1 MPASRPHASKG
12 RQSRQWATTRSH
24 KGLGNT
30 STATKLPLIEGMAAK
45 ATLPRSV
52 VAQNR
57 RARHDYDVIDT
68 YEAGIVLV
76 GSEVKSFREGKVNLR
91 DSYARVQDGELWL
104 HGMHVS
110 PYLHASAFGTVDP
123 DRPRKLL
130 LHRRE
135 INELGRETQH
145 APLTLVPLSAYFKD
159 GRAKVELALARG
171 RKDYDKRRAIAE
183 REAELEAKRAMSAR
197 RR

>member
-1 MPASRPHASKG
+1 
-12 RQSRQWATTRSH
+12 
-24 KGLGNT
+24 
-30 STATKLPLIEGMAAK
+30 MAAK
-45 ATLPRSV
+45 PITSEGR

-57 RARHDYDVIDT
+57 RARHDYDIIGT

-76 GSEVKSFREGKVNLR
+76 GSEVKSFREGKVQLT
-91 DSYARVQDGELWL
+91 DSFARAQDREIWL

-110 PYLHASAFGTVDP
+110 PYGYTAGYGMFDP
-123 DRPRKLL
+123 DRSRKLL

-135 INELGRETQH
+135 IDELVRETRQG
-145 APLTLVPLSAYFKD
+145 PLTLVPLSAYFKG

-171 RKDYDKRRAIAE
+171 RRDYDKRRAIAD
-183 REAELEAKRAMSAR
+183 REALMEAKRAMGTR

>member
-1 MPASRPHASKG
+1 
-12 RQSRQWATTRSH
+12 
-24 KGLGNT
+24 
-30 STATKLPLIEGMAAK
+30 MAAK
-45 ATLPRSV
+45 ANPPRSV
-52 VAQNR
+52 VINNR
-57 RARHDYDVIDT
+57 RARHDYDVLET

-91 DSYARVQDGELWL
+91 DAFGRIQDGEAWL

-110 PYLHASAFGTVDP
+110 PYLHAGAFGTVDP

-135 INELGRETQH
+135 INELARETEQG
-145 APLTLVPLSAYFKD
+145 PLTIVPLSAYFKD

-171 RKDYDKRRAIAE
+171 RKAYDKRRAIAE
-183 REAELEAKRAMSAR
+183 REAELEARRAMSAR